1 MYKYFQITA
10 AMLAGSNLSMASESD
25 PFNGIER
32 PLADAADLINAKANS
47 LLEHGLN
54 LANAQNSGCDEREL
68 YAVLQSQFNR
78 LEKAPFPKYIYFS
91 SEIERI
97 TTPVEASI
105 YKDWEWQDALVPA
118 VFARRFQDP
127 SGTVINVG
135 GVRVGTDKFEHF
147 SGSGF
152 AYFES
157 YYLENKPL
165 REALHSGFRA
175 EGGFLG
181 AISTGVFSY
190 ADLSANFGGM
200 RFWNDLLAKR
210 PDVLGE
216 NHPPYV
222 ACDASQWKVLH
233 PIDVTRYVDVTWDE
247 SNNCSLFR
255 TEKMLNDVLIN
266 LESRSKRDGV
276 AYGCPFEPERIE
288 EASQRYGE
296 NALFLVN
303 TEGHKAMEAKS
314 LMLP

>member
-1 MYKYFQITA
+1 
-10 AMLAGSNLSMASESD
+10 
-25 PFNGIER
+25 
-32 PLADAADLINAKANS
+32 
-47 LLEHGLN
+47 
-54 LANAQNSGCDEREL
+54 L
-68 YAVLQSQFNR
+68 YAVLQTQFNR

-97 TTPVEASI
+97 ATPVEASI

-118 VFARRFQDP
+118 VFARRFLDP

-152 AYFES
+152 AYFKS
-157 YYLENKPL
+157 YYLENNPL

-200 RFWNDLLAKR
+200 RFWNDVLAKR

-216 NHPPYV
+216 NQPPYV
-222 ACDASQWKVLH
+222 ECRASQWEVRR
-233 PIDVTRYVDVTWDE
+233 PIDVTRYVDLTWDE

-266 LESRSKRDGV
+266 LESRSERDGV
-276 AYGCPFEPERIE
+276 QYGCPFDPDGIE
-288 EASQRYGE
+288 AASQRYGE

-303 TEGHKAMEAKS
+303 TEGHKAMEAES